1 MPETA
6 VASTQ
11 GAPELSREPG
21 HEPAQ
26 ATDAVRYIVFTLGGE
41 RFALPLLAIREVIAP
56 PEITPVPFSPSYFLG
71 IMNLRGQVISVIDL
85 RLKLQVRTDRSPEN
99 AIIIVDLGAT
109 LLGMWVDSVDFV
121 MTPSPEQT
129 HLPPNAST
137 ATSSRI
143 SIERVFRHGDGLI
156 LSVDPMGILSPEDRG
171 FLNVDSRKETGK
183 LSAA

>member
-1 MPETA
+1 MTETA
-6 VASTQ
+6 APPTQASLEAVQ
-11 GAPELSREPG
+11 D
-21 HEPAQ
+21 PAHV
-26 ATDAVRYIVFTLGGE
+26 TDAVRYIVFTLGGE

-56 PEITPVPFSPSYFLG
+56 PEITPVPFSPTYFLG

-85 RLKLQVRTDRSPEN
+85 RLKLQVKTDKSPEN

-137 ATSSRI
+137 STSSRI

-156 LSVDPMGILSPEDRG
+156 LSVDPMGVLSPEDRG
-171 FLNVDSRKETGK
+171 FLNVDARKESGK
-183 LSAA
+183 SAAA